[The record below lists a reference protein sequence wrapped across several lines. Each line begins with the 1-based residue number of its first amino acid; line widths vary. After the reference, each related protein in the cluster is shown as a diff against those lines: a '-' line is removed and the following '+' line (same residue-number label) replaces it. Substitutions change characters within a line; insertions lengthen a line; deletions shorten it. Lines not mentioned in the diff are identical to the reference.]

1 MTVRGSVVRGV
12 AVALL
17 APPAAAVVRGA
28 GAPTPAAIVTAIA
41 VLGCGIWWATR
52 TRAGNL
58 DMSALGFAGWLLLA
72 LLALV
77 QDVRVSMYMA
87 DGTRLL
93 ASALPNGFVT
103 VHECLSGYTEAT
115 RLALQG
121 RENIYDDSNYKM
133 PDGSPRYIV
142 RRDGVTETY
151 DDARMRGLFT
161 GGQIPRVAIVHVDQY
176 EYPPPFLLLP
186 YAVGTPLE
194 HDLFR
199 IRAVWFGLQALLLWM
214 AFLVSLGWP
223 IHQPPTRGLAWL
235 PALWLAPP
243 TLVGLQ
249 YGNFQTAIIAISVI
263 AMAAFTWRRDVAAS
277 VLLAFVTLGKLF
289 PGVLVAALVARRRWR
304 ALALTATS
312 ALVLV
317 MLAVLLFGRKPFD
330 DFVSDQIPAI
340 ASGAAFSFNDRP
352 EWIPTN
358 YGVYG
363 LVAKMRL
370 LGIAGMTHEA
380 GAIVA
385 SAYGVALVVLV
396 IVLLVRIV
404 RRERD
409 GRSVLESPLVWLSLL
424 NLAALRSPYV
434 GDGYAQV
441 GTLWLLALTAS
452 QRRWTRLQLLAI
464 AVAFALWAVTL
475 EGFAPARPSAWMIVF
490 SIITQVTL
498 IAFNL
503 TMLVRTVR
511 SPMAAQ
517 FARAE
522 SGATLAPVGRSQ
534 LARESPDEIPSSEGE
549 RTGSRKEA
557 CMTERCFNVLF
568 LCTGNSA
575 RSIMAGALSSC
586 SHPPGQR

>member
-1 MTVRGSVVRGV
+1 MTVRGSAVRGV
-12 AVALL
+12 AAALL
-17 APPAAAVVRGA
+17 APPAAAAVRGA
-28 GAPTPAAIVTAIA
+28 GAPALAAIVTAIA
-41 VLGCGIWWATR
+41 VLACGIWWAR
-52 TRAGNL
+52 RSRAASL
-58 DMSALGFAGWLLLA
+58 DMSAFGFAGWLLLV

-93 ASALPNGFVT
+93 ATALPNGFVT

-121 RENIYDDSNYKM
+121 RENIYDDINYKM
-133 PDGSPRYIV
+133 PDGGPRYIV
-142 RRDGVTETY
+142 RRDGLTETY
-151 DDARMRGLFT
+151 DEARMRGLFA
-161 GGQIPRVAIVHVDQY
+161 GGQIPRVAIVHIDEY

-186 YAVGTPLE
+186 YAVGAPLE

-199 IRAVWFGLQALLLWM
+199 IRAVWFGLQAFLLWM

-223 IHQPPTRGLAWL
+223 IRQPPTRGLAWL

-249 YGNFQTAIIAISVI
+249 YGNFQAGIIAISVI
-263 AMAAFTWRRDVAAS
+263 AMAAFTWRRDVAGS
-277 VLLAFVTLGKLF
+277 VLLAFATLGKLF

-304 ALALTATS
+304 ALALTAAS

-317 MLAVLLFGRKPFD
+317 MLALLMFGRKPFD
-330 DFVSDQIPAI
+330 DFASYQIPAI

-352 EWIPTN
+352 QWIPTN

-363 LVAKMRL
+363 LVAKIRL
-370 LGIAGMTHEA
+370 LGIPAMTHEI
-380 GAIVA
+380 GAMIA
-385 SAYGVALVVLV
+385 SAYGLALVLLV
-396 IVLLVRIV
+396 VVLLVRIV
-404 RRERD
+404 RREKD
-409 GRSVLESPLVWLSLL
+409 VGRSVLESPLVWLSLL

-452 QRRWTRLQLLAI
+452 HRRWTRLQFLAI
-464 AVAFALWAVTL
+464 AVPFALWAVTL
-475 EGFAPARPSAWMIVF
+475 EGFAPARPPAWMIVF
-490 SIITQVTL
+490 SIVTQVTL

-511 SPMAAQ
+511 SPMADSL
-517 FARAE
+517 RV
-522 SGATLAPVGRSQ
+522 SDLPS
-534 LARESPDEIPSSEGE
+534 AREGVP
-549 RTGSRKEA
+549 A
-557 CMTERCFNVLF
+557 
-568 LCTGNSA
+568 
-575 RSIMAGALSSC
+575 
-586 SHPPGQR
+586 